1 MSQWTAYTN
10 GQATIS
16 GHTETFAN
24 LTDIDGAGFVV
35 SGGVQLSLP
44 AVTSYVMNSQGP
56 TLGASGLE
64 AH

>member
-24 LTDIDGAGFVV
+24 LAHIDGA
-35 SGGVQLSLP
+35 
-44 AVTSYVMNSQGP
+44 
-56 TLGASGLE
+56 ASW
-64 AH
+64 